1 MSTQLKVGIGV
12 AVIVLF
18 SAGLWFGG
26 LLRVGPA
33 KAPSLD
39 RELNFPADFPQ
50 EARQILTQ
58 NVQTLRERIL
68 QNQEDAAAWLDLA
81 IQYKTIND
89 FDGAIEIWKY
99 LADAKNHP
107 VAYYNLGSTYHLD
120 LKQYA
125 QSENYYRKA
134 IEANPGFALNYS
146 GLHEL
151 YKYSYKQD
159 GTLAADVL
167 KEGIEKVSDN
177 GRIDL
182 MTALAGYY
190 VEKGDKTQAVEWY
203 SKAKLAAT
211 SAGNPDLAGQIQ
223 KQIDLLNSR

>member
-1 MSTQLKVGIGV
+1 MNTWLKVGIGV
-12 AVIVLF
+12 AVIALF
-18 SAGLWFGG
+18 AVGLWFGG

-33 KAPSLD
+33 QAPSLG
-39 RELNFPADFPQ
+39 REISFPADFPQ
-50 EARQILTQ
+50 EARTILTQ
-58 NVQTLRERIL
+58 NVETLRAQLR
-68 QNQEDAAAWLDLA
+68 QDPEDVSAWLDLA

-89 FDGAIEIWKY
+89 FDGAVEIWEY
-99 LADAKNHP
+99 LAGAKKHP

-125 QSENYYRKA
+125 RSEDYFRKA
-134 IEANPGFALNYS
+134 VEANPGFALNYM

-159 GTLAADVL
+159 STLAADSL
-167 KEGIEKVSDN
+167 KEGIDKVTHNS
-177 GRIDL
+177 RIDL
-182 MTALAGYY
+182 ITALAGYY

-211 SAGNPDLAGQIQ
+211 SAGNPALANQIQ
-223 KQIDLLNSR
+223 KQIALINS